1 MPDPIGWAVL
11 VVGALVGSLVGGVAG
26 FGTGI
31 IMLPLVAWVVGL
43 RSAVPVLT
51 VAMTI
56 GNLSRI
62 WWSRGELDRAVV
74 LRFALGA
81 MPATVLGTAIYAGAP
96 TDWLGRFVGVFLIAS
111 VPLRRILATDLFRM
125 RLRYFPV
132 LGAIVGLVSGLI
144 VTTGPLNTPF
154 FLSYGLRRNA
164 YVGTEAVC
172 AMVEDAAGAVMRARN
187 PPGGG
192 SVGTMVEMKHLAAT
206 PVGMKVRAKA
216 TLLESDGKRY
226 LFSVEA
232 WDEKEKIAEGRHER
246 FVVPDMERF
255 LARAMKKRAS

>member
-96 TDWLGRFVGVFLIAS
+96 TDWLGRFVGLFLIAS
-111 VPLRRILATDLFRM
+111 VPLRRILATDFFRM

-132 LGAIVGLVSGLI
+132 LGVVVGLISGLV

-154 FLSYGLRRNA
+154 FLAYGLRRSA

-172 AMVEDAAGAVMRARN
+172 AMVM
-187 PPGGG
+187 
-192 SVGTMVEMKHLAAT
+192 HLARGA
-206 PVGMKVRAKA
+206 A
-216 TLLESDGKRY
+216 
-226 LFSVEA
+226 
-232 WDEKEKIAEGRHER
+232 
-246 FVVPDMERF
+246 
-255 LARAMKKRAS
+255 LARYALLTWQTFAVGALLGATMFAGSWFGRRLLDRMSERVFLGIIEVLLVVMGLHSLLFPR

>member
-111 VPLRRILATDLFRM
+111 VPLRRILA
-125 RLRYFPV
+125 
-132 LGAIVGLVSGLI
+132 
-144 VTTGPLNTPF
+144 
-154 FLSYGLRRNA
+154 
-164 YVGTEAVC
+164 C
-172 AMVEDAAGAVMRARN
+172 AFATSPCSAR
-187 PPGGG
+187 
-192 SVGTMVEMKHLAAT
+192 S
-206 PVGMKVRAKA
+206 
-216 TLLESDGKRY
+216 S
-226 LFSVEA
+226 
-232 WDEKEKIAEGRHER
+232 
-246 FVVPDMERF
+246 
-255 LARAMKKRAS
+255 ASSRG

>member
-31 IMLPLVAWVVGL
+31 IMLPLVAWVLGL

-81 MPATVLGTAIYAGAP
+81 TPATVLGTAIYAGAP
-96 TDWLGRFVGVFLIAS
+96 TEWLGRFVGGFLLAS
-111 VPLRRILATDLFRM
+111 GPAPPSLAAHPLRSPHRSLPR
-125 RLRYFPV
+125 
-132 LGAIVGLVSGLI
+132 
-144 VTTGPLNTPF
+144 
-154 FLSYGLRRNA
+154 
-164 YVGTEAVC
+164 
-172 AMVEDAAGAVMRARN
+172 
-187 PPGGG
+187 
-192 SVGTMVEMKHLAAT
+192 
-206 PVGMKVRAKA
+206 
-216 TLLESDGKRY
+216 
-226 LFSVEA
+226 
-232 WDEKEKIAEGRHER
+232 
-246 FVVPDMERF
+246 
-255 LARAMKKRAS
+255 